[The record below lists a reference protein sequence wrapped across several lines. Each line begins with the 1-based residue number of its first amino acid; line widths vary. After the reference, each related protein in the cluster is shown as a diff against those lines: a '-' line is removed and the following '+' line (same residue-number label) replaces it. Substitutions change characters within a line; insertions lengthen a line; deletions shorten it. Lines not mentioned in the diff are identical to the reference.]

1 MFAVKVKDWRIL
13 GISKNE
19 ASKITKAEPPPMSVA
34 MKTNV
39 ASDAIEVV
47 DDLDQER
54 KTEIKETTKKKLKFR
69 TSLEHS

>member
-47 DDLDQER
+47 DDRMVPGSR
-54 KTEIKETTKKKLKFR
+54 KDNGNKRDHKKET
-69 TSLEHS
+69 